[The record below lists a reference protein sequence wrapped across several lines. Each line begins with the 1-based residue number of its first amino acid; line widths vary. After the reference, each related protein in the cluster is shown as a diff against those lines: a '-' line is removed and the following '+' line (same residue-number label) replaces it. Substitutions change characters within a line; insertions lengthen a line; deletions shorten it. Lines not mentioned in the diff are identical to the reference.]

1 MNFMS
6 RLQSWRLLLTCGV
19 IAVIAGLGLHRSA
32 AAQSMPNPAT
42 VVTPATYVSLDK
54 VPRGQ
59 NFEAAVVVNI
69 AKGFHMNSNK
79 PSEDYLIPTT
89 LTPNPPAGIKVVDTI
104 YPPGQ
109 MKTFTFSPKKP
120 LNVYTDSVTLKLKLA
135 AESSAPLGAVSI
147 PGLQRH
153 CLPAPSQGAGNC
165 EFGYCCS
172 RNKSAPS
179 ASEYLFR
186 IDAKAL
192 ASEGGRFSVS

>member
-147 PGLQRH
+147 PVTLRYQACNDTA
-153 CLPAPSQGAGNC
+153 CLPPVKVPVTVNLDIAAAGTKAHQVHPNI
-165 EFGYCCS
+165 F
-172 RNKSAPS
+172 S
-179 ASEYLFR
+179 ASTQ
-186 IDAKAL
+186 KP
-192 ASEGGRFSVS
+192 